1 MSRIAS
7 FNSRIAQH
15 FTKIEIDVIRVTIDE
30 TTAIETETLIY
41 DNLTPLSARR
51 RQNPETGEV
60 GELETATDMFSFR
73 RLSDGSLPDIRNGD
87 TLRQFIPEIPET
99 NNFRAVSVVPASQG
113 NWLNV
118 SAVSVSG
125 AAAQPSPVGAAYSSA
140 YSSAYDI

>member
-1 MSRIAS
+1 MSRIGV

-15 FTKIEIDVIRVTIDE
+15 FSKIEIDVIRVTIDE
-30 TTAIETETLIY
+30 TTAIETETTVY

-73 RLSDGSLPDIRNGD
+73 RLSDGSLPDIRDGD

-99 NNFRAVSVVPASQG
+99 NNFRVVSVVPASQS

-125 AAAQPSPVGAAYSSA
+125 AAAQPAPVGPGFSSGYSTG
-140 YSSAYDI
+140 YDT